1 MPQGRQ
7 QAAAE
12 QGVAMPVQQRAVQA
26 FLHGHIHHLA
36 VVSSAGD
43 GGQHQQWVGC
53 LGEATVAFGCPGHG
67 GAIGITVPQAGVV
80 PHAQLIAVVDAG
92 HPRQAVK
99 QRVQSFVRARI
110 AVQQRG
116 EPAVDAP
123 IEPMSLGIG
132 KTFADAIDDLL
143 RHQVAIAQPE
153 FVVIAQGQ
161 RPAAA
166 GAQLAKLSQ
175 EVMQRADLPARHRSE
190 QVGR

>member
-36 VVSSAGD
+36 VVSSSGD

-53 LGEATVAFGCPGHG
+53 LGEATVAFGRPGHG

-92 HPRQAVK
+92 HSRQAVK
-99 QRVQSFVRARI
+99 QRVQRLIGSRI
-110 AVQQRG
+110 TVQQRC

-123 IEPMSLGIG
+123 IQPMPLGIG
-132 KTFADAIDDLL
+132 KAFANAINDFL

-161 RPAAA
+161 CPAAA

-175 EVMQRADLPARHRSE
+175 EVVQGADLPVRHRCE